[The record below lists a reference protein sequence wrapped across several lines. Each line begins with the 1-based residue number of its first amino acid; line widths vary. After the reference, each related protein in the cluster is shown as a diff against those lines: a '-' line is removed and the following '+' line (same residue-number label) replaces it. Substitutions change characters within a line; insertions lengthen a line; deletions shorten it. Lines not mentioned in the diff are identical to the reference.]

1 MLSINNIFIGI
12 VSSSSSPLV
21 KVANDQ
27 EQCRARRGQHQHC
40 HRCRQS
46 HHQHHYLHLKKRQP
60 VVKSSVEGGVV
71 GDGEAKKEDVG
82 CKKLGRGTQF
92 LQITGKYNYEYH
104 DHNHHNR
111 IQVNYLACWVLFWS
125 SSTSKEPQNWQL
137 GPNMAPCGCPRT
149 SRGAKGAHF
158 G

>member
-1 MLSINNIFIGI
+1 MLSINNIFIAI

-71 GDGEAKKEDVG
+71 SDGEAKKEDVG

-111 IQVNYLACWVLFWS
+111 IQVNYLACWGPFLVLRDLQRAPKLAIGTKYGPLWL
-125 SSTSKEPQNWQL
+125 SKD
-137 GPNMAPCGCPRT
+137 
-149 SRGAKGAHF
+149 F
-158 G
+158 